1 MKLTH
6 LFAAL
11 PLAFAPLAFAET
23 AQLQTNHSVFHFS
36 AQVEKVV
43 EKDLMFAEVSSRKA
57 GQRLSEL
64 KNSVSANLNKVVE
77 AAKKETEIQIATN
90 GVSHYPEYN
99 SKGKVTGW
107 VAEGRVM
114 LEGKNFEAIANVLE
128 NLGDDI
134 AINYI
139 QFTVSP
145 EKQAQFEDELTRE
158 AVQQLQHKSDI
169 IQQQL
174 KAKRYVLSDIKL
186 TTPNGH
192 YDEPMMARSYMLESA
207 KSAKIDMPLE
217 ADKARLQAVASGQ
230 VTFIQE

>member
-23 AQLQTNHSVFHFS
+23 TQLQTNHSVFHFS

-77 AAKKETEIQIATN
+77 AAKKETGIQIATN

-107 VAEGRVM
+107 VAEGRVL
-114 LEGKNFEAIANVLE
+114 LEGKNFRRLPMCWKTWVTTLRLITF
-128 NLGDDI
+128 NLP
-134 AINYI
+134 
-139 QFTVSP
+139 F
-145 EKQAQFEDELTRE
+145 R
-158 AVQQLQHKSDI
+158 
-169 IQQQL
+169 L
-174 KAKRYVLSDIKL
+174 KNKRNLKTS
-186 TTPNGH
+186 
-192 YDEPMMARSYMLESA
+192 
-207 KSAKIDMPLE
+207 
-217 ADKARLQAVASGQ
+217 
-230 VTFIQE
+230 

>member
-1 MKLTH
+1 M
-6 LFAAL
+6 
-11 PLAFAPLAFAET
+11 
-23 AQLQTNHSVFHFS
+23 
-36 AQVEKVV
+36 
-43 EKDLMFAEVSSRKA
+43 
-57 GQRLSEL
+57 
-64 KNSVSANLNKVVE
+64 VE
-77 AAKKETEIQIATN
+77 AAKKETGIQIATN

-207 KSAKIDMPLE
+207 KSAKVDMPLE